1 MHVLHAASPDGI
13 LYFPETHS
21 EHISPLRPVEPALQ
35 IQSVGAKLPEGE
47 YEFERHGVH
56 VELWGDA
63 TDVEYVPAPHSM
75 HVQFWSAPTDSEYV
89 PAWHAMHVEATRAPT
104 DAENVPATHGTQSAE
119 PCNVLY
125 VPGTHGM
132 HVLPSAPVYPA
143 SH

>member
-1 MHVLHAASPDGI
+1 VHVLHAASPDGI

-75 HVQFWSAPTDSEYV
+75 HV
-89 PAWHAMHVEATRAPT
+89 EATRAPT